1 MRENLVRS
9 LFSFSIV
16 ALYLRYAM
24 LALRIVEQW
33 GLCLELLML
42 LLQEW
47 LQGKVRG
54 LVLGFKEAG
63 LETLATQGV

>member
-1 MRENLVRS
+1 
-9 LFSFSIV
+9 
-16 ALYLRYAM
+16 M
-24 LALRIVEQW
+24 LCWHLGLWISGACRFD

-63 LETLATQGV
+63 LETLVTQGV